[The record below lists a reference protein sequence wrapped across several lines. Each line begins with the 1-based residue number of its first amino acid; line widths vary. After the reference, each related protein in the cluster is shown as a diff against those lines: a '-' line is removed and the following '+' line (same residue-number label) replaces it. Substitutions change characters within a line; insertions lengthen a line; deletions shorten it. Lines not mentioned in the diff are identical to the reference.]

1 MLRREA
7 SNWLARLEG
16 GGGPEVEQ
24 AFRRWYD
31 ADPAHAAAFE
41 RVRRSYASA
50 GLLRHSEHAQ
60 ERSLSPETAPISSPQ
75 PRWALA
81 AALAAVLL
89 VPGAILV
96 TQGGLS
102 PVETRNTV
110 LLASAVGEIRQVALE
125 DGSMVTL
132 DTATRIEVDLDR
144 SKRRAIVREG
154 RARFEIAP
162 DPRPFIVE
170 IASAKVTSGPAVM
183 DVERVGDH
191 MRVEI
196 LSGSATASQDRD
208 GQQASPVTVGAG
220 QGFSSDQ
227 ERGTYPLTNDRS
239 GWTRGML
246 QFDGTPLSDAV
257 ALANRYSE
265 QKIVLASG
273 AEQLRVTGAFK
284 AGDQAGLA
292 KSLAE
297 AFRLKLGR
305 TSAGHFVLSPQSVST
320 PKQKNGG

>member
-7 SNWLARLEG
+7 ASWLARLEG
-16 GGGPEVEQ
+16 GSSPEVEE
-24 AFRRWYD
+24 AFQHWYE

-50 GLLRHSEHAQ
+50 GLLRHSELAW
-60 ERSLSPETAPISSPQ
+60 ERSFTTETPPISSPQ

-81 AALAAVLL
+81 AAIAVALL

-96 TQGGLS
+96 TQGGFS
-102 PVETRNTV
+102 PTETRNAL

-125 DGSMVTL
+125 DGSKVTL
-132 DTATRIEVDLDR
+132 DTATRVEVVLGR
-144 SKRRAIVREG
+144 SERRAVVREG
-154 RARFEIAP
+154 RARFEVAP

-170 IASAKVTSGPAVM
+170 AAPARVTSGPAVL
-183 DVERVGDH
+183 DVERLEKH
-191 MRVEI
+191 ARVEV
-196 LSGSATASQDRD
+196 LSGSATASLYSG
-208 GQQASPVTVGAG
+208 GQQGSSVNIGAG

-227 ERGTYPLTNDRS
+227 ERGSYPLTNDRS

-265 QKIVLASG
+265 QKIVLSSG

-292 KSLAE
+292 KALAE

-305 TSAGHFVLSPQSVST
+305 TPAGHFLLSPQPVST
-320 PKQKNGG
+320 PK